1 MSENDENEM
10 TFETAGNRYP
20 LLTVSTGV
28 SCCGPVRDGVSLR
41 EHGSEGDNRGS
52 WVLAFSDLEAWYL
65 AAKAKRAV
73 PRT

>member
-10 TFETAGNRYP
+10 TFKTAGNRYP
-20 LLTVSTGV
+20 LLTVGTGV
-28 SCCGPVRDGVSLR
+28 HTCGQIRNGVSLL

-65 AAKAKRAV
+65 AAKAHRAV
-73 PRT
+73 LRT